1 MAYKLP
7 PFCARSPE
15 THSIDHIIKTRFE
28 QLQQQFAGV
37 AAPAL
42 CVRKVTAEL
51 TFKQAIEPF
60 NLLLLTKL
68 TAVVGR
74 TASRCAAMRARFT
87 IEPAIC
93 PPADGAR
100 FSEKDPCPR
109 GGIAWLWGRDS
120 VPLPL
125 SSFKYAGVLAAG
137 IRYAVPASH
146 QK

>member
-87 IEPAIC
+87 IEPAFVRQRT
-93 PPADGAR
+93 AR
-100 FSEKDPCPR
+100 AFQKKIR
-109 GGIAWLWGRDS
+109 A
-120 VPLPL
+120 
-125 SSFKYAGVLAAG
+125 LAAG
-137 IRYAVPASH
+137 
-146 QK
+146 